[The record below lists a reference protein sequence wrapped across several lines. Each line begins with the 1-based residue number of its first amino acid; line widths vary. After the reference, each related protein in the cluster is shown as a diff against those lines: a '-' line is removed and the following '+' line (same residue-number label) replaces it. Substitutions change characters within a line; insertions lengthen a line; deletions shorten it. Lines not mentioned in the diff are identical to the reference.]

1 MFNDSGI
8 LNPTEYK
15 RLYGLR
21 YKQPKTKNR
30 NWKYF
35 AISDMLKIYI
45 GNMVQGK
52 YGSVSYKIKQNKP
65 VLKVSGISWRESM
78 SLWWT
83 VSYGIEYRR

>member
-30 NWKYF
+30 NRNRKYF

-45 GNMVQGK
+45 GNIVQGK

-65 VLKVSGISWRESM
+65 VLKVSGIS
-78 SLWWT
+78 
-83 VSYGIEYRR
+83 